1 MTRLLPCIFVLSA
14 CSTSGPKLTA
24 EQIDAVALL
33 YGKPNCEYQSMGTVT
48 GGDGHTGVASGMIW
62 GPRGTDERA
71 LQELKAEAAAKG
83 ADAVIVLQR
92 SGGQRERPSG
102 SVSKRAAR
110 RVEFTGTAIRTCTSE
125 KEIVVHGVF
134 DVEGNAVDPDQG

>member
-1 MTRLLPCIFVLSA
+1 MRYLLLLPLVTA
-14 CSTSGPKLTA
+14 CSTGGPNLTA
-24 EQIDAVALL
+24 EQIDEVALL

-102 SVSKRAAR
+102 SASKRAAR